1 MSNGSTPQVS
11 PDGSPESPAYADE
24 GSATP
29 LAHAGEGV
37 GTVSVRDAAK
47 QIGVSER
54 TVRRRIQDGALSAWK
69 QETEHGYEWRVPVSS
84 LDAGLPGRPARQVA
98 SLPGTDDQGAGRA
111 PTQPVAAMDTPTAP
125 ELLKALE
132 MVDRLSRENQQ
143 LAGQLGFTQAKLQDA
158 QEENQQ
164 LRLLPAPKDEP
175 APEPAAEPVG
185 VSWWRRWW
193 SS

>member
-1 MSNGSTPQVS
+1 MTDEQLDRLRAV
-11 PDGSPESPAYADE
+11 ADE

-47 QIGVSER
+47 SIGVSER
-54 TVRRRIQDGALSAWK
+54 TIRRRIQDGILPAWK

-84 LDAGLPGRPARQVA
+84 LDAGLPGTHPRQTA
-98 SLPGTDDQGAGRA
+98 SLPGSVDQGGGRPPAQQVAVVGA
-111 PTQPVAAMDTPTAP
+111 PAAP

-132 MVDRLSRENQQ
+132 MVDRLTRENQQ

-175 APEPAAEPVG
+175 TPEPPAQPER
-185 VSWWRRWW
+185 VSWWKRLW
-193 SS
+193 S